1 VVEKLLKSL
10 GSEGEGYV
18 YSHVREVIRGVLQ
31 GDKLHDSR
39 LSEHGNRL
47 LKARELLRLQV
58 NILGGVLQSE
68 HTAQLPSEQ
77 KAMVLP
83 PIYDLVAPMQRLTDI
98 IHQTLKSYER

>member
-1 VVEKLLKSL
+1 
-10 GSEGEGYV
+10 
-18 YSHVREVIRGVLQ
+18 LQ

-39 LSEHGNRL
+39 LSDHGNRL

-68 HTAQLPSEQ
+68 HTAQLSAEQ
-77 KAMVLP
+77 KEMVLP
-83 PIYDLVAPMQRLTDI
+83 AMNELVAPMERLTGI

>member
-1 VVEKLLKSL
+1 
-10 GSEGEGYV
+10 
-18 YSHVREVIRGVLQ
+18 
-31 GDKLHDSR
+31 
-39 LSEHGNRL
+39 
-47 LKARELLRLQV
+47 V